1 MSPGRSPK
9 KAGFASWFRWRSW
22 WSSSQYGLRF
32 ECVVCSIYYTM
43 AKSFGDYLRQRRE
56 ALRATDPAFSVRQV
70 AAKVGL
76 EPSYLSKIER
86 DEQPP
91 PSEESIRA
99 IAKALGEDPDVL
111 LALAGKVSAD
121 LQRIIRGRPRL
132 FAELLRQLR
141 DQPDHAVLRLV
152 REVRDGKW

>member
-1 MSPGRSPK
+1 MT
-9 KAGFASWFRWRSW
+9 
-22 WSSSQYGLRF
+22 Q
-32 ECVVCSIYYTM
+32 
-43 AKSFGDYLRQRRE
+43 SFGDYLRQRRE
-56 ALRATDPAFSVRQV
+56 ELRATDPAFSVRQV
-70 AAKVGL
+70 ATRAGI

-91 PSEESIRA
+91 PSESSIRSLA
-99 IAKALGEDPDVL
+99 TVLKEDPDVL

-121 LQRIIRGRPRL
+121 LQHIIRTRPRL
-132 FAELLRQLR
+132 FADLLRELR

>member
-1 MSPGRSPK
+1 MT
-9 KAGFASWFRWRSW
+9 
-22 WSSSQYGLRF
+22 Q
-32 ECVVCSIYYTM
+32 
-43 AKSFGDYLRQRRE
+43 SFGEYLRQRRE
-56 ALRATDPAFSVRQV
+56 ELRAKDPGYSVRRV
-70 AAKVGL
+70 AARVGL

-86 DEQPP
+86 GEQAP

-99 IAKALGEDPDVL
+99 IAEALREDPDVL

-121 LQRIIRGRPRL
+121 LQRIIRNRPRL
-132 FAELLRQLR
+132 FADLIRELR